1 MRAQCDD
8 DGRRAAPLEGDALV
22 AALHGAAP
30 RAGETIIELAVGDDG
45 EHSDWEEP
53 ADSDDDDDDR
63 AAAGAAAA
71 ASELDDDPDQVRTE

>member
-53 ADSDDDDDDR
+53 ADSDDDDGE
-63 AAAGAAAA
+63 AAPAAAA
-71 ASELDDDPDQVRTE
+71 AAAELDDDPDQVRTE